1 MDIGVIK
8 SAQNNGT
15 WESANGTMYVQE
27 IELEDGRVG
36 SVNAKKPGRWQA
48 GDKVE
53 VKEATPSKYG
63 TRFKL
68 GLALN
73 VSARDVEKGT
83 TSRAASWK
91 FPDDRQNQINAS
103 WAIGQAISMGYN
115 DGEAILDHA
124 RKLLSYRETL
134 IKELEGKDQ
143 AKLAKESVTA
153 PKPAEV
159 PEAWVD
165 KNNEEPPF

>member
-27 IELEDGRVG
+27 IELEDGRTG
-36 SVNAKKPGRWQA
+36 QVNAKKPGRWQA

-53 VKEATPSKYG
+53 VKQATPSQYG

-73 VSARDVEKGT
+73 VSAADVDKGT

-103 WAIGQAISMGYN
+103 WAIGQAIAMGYN
-115 DGEAILDHA
+115 DGEAILDHS

-134 IKELEGKDQ
+134 IKELE
-143 AKLAKESVTA
+143 AKESAKLTKEAQAA
-153 PKPAEV
+153 PKPAEAT
-159 PEAWVD
+159 EAWVENKD
-165 KNNEEPPF
+165 EKTPF